1 MKEKDY
7 NTWLQEAKDALD
19 GYSAYQA
26 DLAEYYRKA
35 RENAKAEYLAEKEQ
49 LKKDTAQS
57 QNQAVVD
64 TMKTERDLDRTLA
77 SRGLAFSGENAQTNL
92 DLNLDLRGRLADLE
106 NAAAEQDAA
115 LDADYNRLSNELTL
129 AHAKDKTA
137 AAEKEAQLKMD
148 IASAMQ
154 KAEEAEKEA
163 VSQEGNAEE
172 SPLPDMT
179 GKSFS
184 ERVKLLGQYAKEQSA
199 AKKEAAK
206 YTPEISAKELAK
218 QLVSAAGEEG
228 VIGSIAHQEKLEAL
242 LGRLTEEHD
251 LSNAYLREL
260 MLNLRSLGYRPD
272 YREDEAYGLEDLQNR
287 SAEAY
292 QSYYDRYYRLYRSA
306 GYSAAESDELAGPK
320 ALFMQFVYLYA
331 NSKNRE
337 MFESAMKELGY
348 RNEVEA
354 FYKQIESDPNR
365 YGLGSALSPS

>member
-26 DLAEYYRKA
+26 DLSEYYRKA

-163 VSQEGNAEE
+163 ASQEGNAEE
-172 SPLPDMT
+172 SPLPDM
-179 GKSFS
+179 
-184 ERVKLLGQYAKEQSA
+184 
-199 AKKEAAK
+199 
-206 YTPEISAKELAK
+206 
-218 QLVSAAGEEG
+218 
-228 VIGSIAHQEKLEAL
+228 
-242 LGRLTEEHD
+242 
-251 LSNAYLREL
+251 
-260 MLNLRSLGYRPD
+260 
-272 YREDEAYGLEDLQNR
+272 
-287 SAEAY
+287 
-292 QSYYDRYYRLYRSA
+292 
-306 GYSAAESDELAGPK
+306 
-320 ALFMQFVYLYA
+320 
-331 NSKNRE
+331 
-337 MFESAMKELGY
+337 
-348 RNEVEA
+348 
-354 FYKQIESDPNR
+354 
-365 YGLGSALSPS
+365 

>member
-1 MKEKDY
+1 M
-7 NTWLQEAKDALD
+7 
-19 GYSAYQA
+19 
-26 DLAEYYRKA
+26 
-35 RENAKAEYLAEKEQ
+35 
-49 LKKDTAQS
+49 
-57 QNQAVVD
+57 
-64 TMKTERDLDRTLA
+64 
-77 SRGLAFSGENAQTNL
+77 
-92 DLNLDLRGRLADLE
+92 
-106 NAAAEQDAA
+106 
-115 LDADYNRLSNELTL
+115 
-129 AHAKDKTA
+129 
-137 AAEKEAQLKMD
+137 
-148 IASAMQ
+148 
-154 KAEEAEKEA
+154 
-163 VSQEGNAEE
+163 
-172 SPLPDMT
+172 
-179 GKSFS
+179 
-184 ERVKLLGQYAKEQSA
+184 
-199 AKKEAAK
+199 
-206 YTPEISAKELAK
+206 
-218 QLVSAAGEEG
+218 
-228 VIGSIAHQEKLEAL
+228 
-242 LGRLTEEHD
+242 GRLTEEHD